1 MKKLKLK
8 KPIKITILSLIL
20 FLSFVFISSKFDETQ
35 TVLKQ
40 EDEFVYVNSYI
51 FDDYYPVVKANET
64 LIKPYTSD
72 KVTMYK
78 NFYEK
83 DDSEEK
89 QQNSII
95 YYDGI
100 YMQNSGVDYNA
111 DEEFDVISS
120 LSGNVTNITD
130 DALLGKTIEI
140 TTKDKITIMYQSLG
154 EILVK
159 KGDTIMQGQIIAKSG
174 TSSINSEIKNGLHL
188 EIYKN
193 GTILNPE
200 NYIGKTI
207 DSINKN

>member
-8 KPIKITILSLIL
+8 KPIKITILSLIV
-20 FLSFVFISSKFDETQ
+20 FLSFVFISSKFDKTQ
-35 TVLKQ
+35 TVLK
-40 EDEFVYVNSYI
+40 EEEEFIYVNGYI
-51 FDDYYPVVKANET
+51 FDDYYPVSKENET
-64 LIKPYTSD
+64 ILKPFNSD
-72 KVTMYK
+72 KVTIYK

-83 DDSEEK
+83 EDSKEK

-111 DEEFDVISS
+111 DEQFDVLSA
-120 LSGNVTNITD
+120 LSGSVTNITD

-140 TTKDKITIMYQSLG
+140 TSKDKITIMYQSLG
-154 EILVK
+154 DVLVK
-159 KGDTIMQGQIIAKSG
+159 KGDTIMQGQTIAKSG
-174 TSSINSEIKNGLHL
+174 TSSINSEIKNGLHI

-193 GTILNPE
+193 GTVVNPE

-207 DSINKN
+207 DSLN